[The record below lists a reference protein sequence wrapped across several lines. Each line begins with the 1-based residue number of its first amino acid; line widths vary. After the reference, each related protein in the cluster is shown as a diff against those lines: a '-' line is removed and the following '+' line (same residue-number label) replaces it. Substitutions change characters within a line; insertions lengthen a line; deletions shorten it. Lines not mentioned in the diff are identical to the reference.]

1 MRPPVSGLYS
11 IDASGS
17 PSLHGRRCRDC
28 GYVFFPPHDFGC
40 EVCGAL
46 PERTD
51 SMMLAG
57 HGVLR
62 AFAVVH
68 RHGGGGAGPF
78 TVGEIALDAGPTV
91 RAVLRSGDALAIG
104 DRMRATL
111 WTAPAAGSEEL
122 VELRFE
128 PSAGAERTGN
138 APPAA
143 VSAGGDDDEDGS

>member
-1 MRPPVSGLYS
+1 MSGLYS

-17 PSLHGRRCRDC
+17 PSLDGRRCRDC

-40 EVCGAL
+40 EACGAL
-46 PERTD
+46 PQRTD
-51 SMMLAG
+51 PVALPG
-57 HGVLR
+57 DGVLR
-62 AFAVVH
+62 ALAVVH
-68 RHGGGGAGPF
+68 RHGGGGEAPF

-91 RAVLRSGDALAIG
+91 RAALRSDDRLAIG

-111 WTAPAAGSEEL
+111 WSVPVAAGSEKL

-128 PSAGAERTGN
+128 RAPAGAVTRGD

-143 VSAGGDDDEDGS
+143 ASDGDAEGAGRS